1 MPSRCRFCHAEG
13 HNIRTCE
20 DPRIIDELNA
30 LMVEWIAEDLVLDT
44 LTRIT
49 EEMRDRM
56 MRSIRSHLSVEM
68 IRAISIQYCDVG
80 RLNAPLEVHIYSIIE
95 RIFDEVERVIRFTP
109 EQKEE
114 WCWMTTGMSMNAYLA
129 IVEAS
134 FDMDFDYNQETAGD
148 IKEDKYPVYDII
160 LKPVSGELDTT
171 LECAV
176 CQEETLA
183 GRFDKTQCGHSFCHD
198 CISTHLTLKRF
209 DRAKCPLC
217 RADIISLEATDL
229 QCYDSLYCNFSE
241 MGALM
246 KDCEKLWE
254 LE

>member
-1 MPSRCRFCHAEG
+1 MPSRCSFCHAEG
-13 HNIRTCE
+13 HNIRHCE

-30 LMVEWIAEDLVLDT
+30 LMVEWVAEDLVLDT

-49 EEMRDRM
+49 EEMRYRM
-56 MRSIRSHLSVEM
+56 RRYILSHLSVKM
-68 IRAISIQYCDVG
+68 IRAISIQYG
-80 RLNAPLEVHIYSIIE
+80 RAGTGTTLSIHIANIIE
-95 RIFDEVERVIRFTP
+95 LIFDEVERVIHFTP

-114 WCWMTTGMSMNAYLA
+114 WCWMRTGMSMNEYLA

-134 FDMDFDYNQETAGD
+134 FDMDFDYNEETAGD
-148 IKEDKYPVYDII
+148 IKKDKYPVYDII

-171 LECAV
+171 LECVV
-176 CQEETLA
+176 CQEEIPA
-183 GRFDKTQCGHSFCHD
+183 GRFHKTQCGHSFCHD

-254 LE
+254 L

>member
-20 DPRIIDELNA
+20 DPRIIDELND
-30 LMVEWIAEDLVLDT
+30 LMVEWVAEDLVLDT

-49 EEMRDRM
+49 EEMHYRM
-56 MRSIRSHLSVEM
+56 RRYILSHLSVEM
-68 IRAISIQYCDVG
+68 IRAISIQYG
-80 RLNAPLEVHIYSIIE
+80 GAGTGTHLSIHIANIIE
-95 RIFDEVERVIRFTP
+95 LIFDEVERVIHFTP

-114 WCWMTTGMSMNAYLA
+114 WCWMRTGMSMNEYLA

-160 LKPVSGELDTT
+160 LKPLSGELDTT

-217 RADIISLEATDL
+217 RADIISLEATD
-229 QCYDSLYCNFSE
+229 QSCYDSLYCNFSE